1 MDLETEEEKKEADE
15 RDESEKEITDFVKE
29 VLGDEVSEVK
39 LSRKLKTHAVCL
51 STAGDVSL
59 EMEKYFASI
68 PGDSE
73 ANKVKA
79 KRVLEINADHPAYAA
94 LKKAYSEDKDR
105 AKAMAGIMYSQ
116 ALLIAGMPMDDVLKY
131 SEDVF
136 SLF

>member
-1 MDLETEEEKKEADE
+1 M
-15 RDESEKEITDFVKE
+15 
-29 VLGDEVSEVK
+29 LGDEVSSVK
-39 LSRKLKTHAVCL
+39 ISRKLKSHAVCL
-51 STAGDVSL
+51 STEGDVSL

-68 PGDSE
+68 PGDIN
-73 ANKVKA
+73 ANQVKA

-94 LKKAYSEDKDR
+94 LKDAYLADREKAEK
-105 AKAMAGIMYSQ
+105 MARIMYSQ